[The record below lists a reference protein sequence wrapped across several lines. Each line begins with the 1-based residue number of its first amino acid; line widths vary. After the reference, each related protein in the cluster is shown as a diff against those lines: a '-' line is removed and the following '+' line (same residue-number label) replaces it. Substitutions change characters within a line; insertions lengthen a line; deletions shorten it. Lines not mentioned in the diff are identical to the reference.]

1 MSNVGRVQ
9 VRSQLY
15 SYLTGANI
23 SGLNQIFTA
32 FPKRINFQVG
42 ATAGQLTRAAAV
54 IHIAGE
60 RDSRI
65 AIGGAHSG
73 WKRVDF
79 TVSLQIF
86 THSVQND
93 AENAMA
99 DFDTLID
106 NIKATLRADHR
117 FGDTTGNLVWQGA
130 EPAIDTL
137 YGEPVTSDNGATDTF
152 AEIRFDVTEMIQA

>member
-65 AIGGAHSG
+65 AIGRACGGERAGGKDASCSKSVCIFAPKP
-73 WKRVDF
+73 WI
-79 TVSLQIF
+79 VS
-86 THSVQND
+86 
-93 AENAMA
+93 
-99 DFDTLID
+99 
-106 NIKATLRADHR
+106 RR
-117 FGDTTGNLVWQGA
+117 
-130 EPAIDTL
+130 
-137 YGEPVTSDNGATDTF
+137 
-152 AEIRFDVTEMIQA
+152 